1 MIWIRSRAEDIFK
14 GINEN
19 VDKIIVDFKD
29 VKFMDRAFTHEYYR
43 QRKTGC
49 GIIEINKNYD
59 IEKMIEIVIKTWR

>member
-43 QRKTGC
+43 QRKKQTAE
-49 GIIEINKNYD
+49 IVEINKSMML
-59 IEKMIEIVIKTWR
+59 KKWLK

>member
-43 QRKTGC
+43 QRKKQTAE
-49 GIIEINKNYD
+49 IVEINKKYD
-59 IEKMIEIVIKTWR
+59 VEKMIEIVIKS